1 MARIRYSRNFV
12 YGVLSGAHL
21 WKLGIFTINNFFIW
35 FDSKFFQYL
44 SLKIIFLFSK
54 IKYSINKFCKY
65 VHKYMIRV
73 LKVKTPLLLVTS
85 IYLAH
90 LTLQWSVLS
99 RKPKEIELQMKLQVP
114 FILVMC
120 GIVVQISAYCSK

>member
-1 MARIRYSRNFV
+1 
-12 YGVLSGAHL
+12 
-21 WKLGIFTINNFFIW
+21 
-35 FDSKFFQYL
+35 
-44 SLKIIFLFSK
+44 
-54 IKYSINKFCKY
+54 
-65 VHKYMIRV
+65 MIRV
-73 LKVKTPLLLVTS
+73 LRVETRLLFITS

-90 LTLQWSVLS
+90 LISQWSVLS